1 MTPLIVGV
9 DPGQTT
15 GIALFD
21 PDWATWDF
29 IQCSPG
35 SVLWIVE
42 EGITRGARLIA
53 IERFVVGPRSARSAS
68 AKAGQLTRDLI
79 GALSALGEATPSNLQ
94 VKLRPAAE
102 VKPWATDKR
111 LLAAGTPALIGMRH
125 AADAARHAL
134 FAAVKDCGIPDPLSN
149 RGTR

>member
-21 PDWATWDF
+21 PDALTWDF

-35 SVLWIVE
+35 AVLWIVE
-42 EGITRGARLIA
+42 SAIERGARLIA
-53 IERFVVGPRSARSAS
+53 VERFVVGPRASRSS
-68 AKAGQLTRDLI
+68 SSKAGQITRDLI
-79 GALSALGEATPSNLQ
+79 GALAALGEAGPSDLQ
-94 VKLRPAAE
+94 IKLRPAAE

-111 LLAAGTPALIGMRH
+111 LIAVGMTVSHKMRD
-125 AADAARHAL
+125 AADAARQAL
-134 FAAVKDCGIPDPLSN
+134 FAAVKDCGVPDPLSN
-149 RGTR
+149 RTPR